1 MVKNLLCNPGDAGVI
16 PRQGNKTLHAMEQLS
31 ATTTEPMHSGP
42 CVPQLE
48 RPLAATTEVHVPQ
61 LERVHVLQL
70 RPNQIRP
77 DQSLSCVRLF
87 VTP

>member
-16 PRQGNKTLHAMEQLS
+16 PGQGNKTSHAMEKLS

-48 RPLAATTEVHVPQ
+48 RPLAATTEDHVPQ
-61 LERVHVLQL
+61 PEKVHVLQL
-70 RPNQIRP
+70 RPNQIKS
-77 DQSLSCVRLF
+77 DQSLSRVRLF